1 MPLFLCT
8 VHLLL
13 YISFLKGYRPL
24 LAPERFPGVRGSEF
38 SNFTKKPSA
47 LFEIAKRP
55 RKFIPHSNR
64 VQMFCGQALDLKF
77 ISTRRSGNGRFT
89 NAPASLLQKNPPTTL
104 PPRLIPPNPNS
115 PLTSRP
121 ARPSLL
127 LLAATLSSHVVAPPR
142 IIPVVTHP
150 VHPPCSPPWARGG
163 GSGLSAPPLRLPRIP
178 RAVATLLSPSMPPLS
193 TCFRFSMAAPP
204 SVGGGS
210 TFAWCVASPG
220 PALPSLSS
228 THLRSGSHL
237 HFLMGCYFRRARAGG
252 RGTMTTP
259 PSSAPSRSTTRAP
272 TRSRVCFCTHPP
284 DRCPLPL
291 LRSQHAA
298 PFHHC

>member
-38 SNFTKKPSA
+38 SNFTKKLSA

-142 IIPVVTHP
+142 ILPVVT
-150 VHPPCSPPWARGG
+150 PPRTPSVLASMGARRRIRP
-163 GSGLSAPPLRLPRIP
+163 LCTAPPPASNPPRC
-178 RAVATLLSPSMPPLS
+178 RDSPLS
-193 TCFRFSMAAPP
+193 IDAA
-204 SVGGGS
+204 SQHV
-210 TFAWCVASPG
+210 
-220 PALPSLSS
+220 
-228 THLRSGSHL
+228 
-237 HFLMGCYFRRARAGG
+237 
-252 RGTMTTP
+252 
-259 PSSAPSRSTTRAP
+259 
-272 TRSRVCFCTHPP
+272 
-284 DRCPLPL
+284 LPL
-291 LRSQHAA
+291 
-298 PFHHC
+298 